1 MKEQY
6 KEILNLIK
14 ITLGGILSG
23 VISALIV
30 DKIREK

>member
-6 KEILNLIK
+6 KELFNLIK

-30 DKIREK
+30 DKIKNR